1 MNAAYVL
8 IGEAAAVVVA
18 APLAGVALAGRRLRG
33 LRWALIVLALFA
45 GVSVSWTI
53 LVAHVPWPTALQ
65 AHLTLGAATLALGAL
80 GIWCGSAFRD
90 PLDAAAWSVAV
101 ALIATCGLLSLGS
114 FSADLPTP
122 IVNAALLANP
132 IVAVASAANIDLLRF
147 EFLYQVS
154 PIVHR
159 TFDYPTWYLAV
170 ACFSAAALIA
180 TAGAAHAR
188 RLEGVR

>member
-1 MNAAYVL
+1 M
-8 IGEAAAVVVA
+8 
-18 APLAGVALAGRRLRG
+18 
-33 LRWALIVLALFA
+33 
-45 GVSVSWTI
+45 
-53 LVAHVPWPTALQ
+53 
-65 AHLTLGAATLALGAL
+65 
-80 GIWCGSAFRD
+80 
-90 PLDAAAWSVAV
+90 
-101 ALIATCGLLSLGS
+101 
-114 FSADLPTP
+114 
-122 IVNAALLANP
+122 NAALLANP

-170 ACFSAAALIA
+170 ACFSAAALLA